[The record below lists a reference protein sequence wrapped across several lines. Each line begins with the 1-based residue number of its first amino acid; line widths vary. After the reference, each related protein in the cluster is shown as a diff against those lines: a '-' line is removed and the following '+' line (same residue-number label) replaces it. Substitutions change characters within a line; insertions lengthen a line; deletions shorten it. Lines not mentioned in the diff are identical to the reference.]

1 MSKQRKEQKAAV
13 TVDEVV
19 AFCQKHN
26 LKAEVVGVWVWVSFD
41 DKPDEAMRKI
51 LKDFGFR
58 WSARR
63 RKWAHNCGT
72 PSRAG
77 KGNPWQKYSVRQ
89 VSEVA

>member
-1 MSKQRKEQKAAV
+1 MSNTNKQQKTDV
-13 TVDEVV
+13 TVGEVV
-19 AFCQKHN
+19 AFCQRHN
-26 LKAEVVGVWVWVSFD
+26 LKAEVVGVWVWVTFAE
-41 DKPDEAMRKI
+41 KPDEAMRKV

-77 KGNPWQKYSVRQ
+77 KGNPWAKYSVQ
-89 VSEVA
+89 SISEVA

>member
-1 MSKQRKEQKAAV
+1 METVTEHTEQSKSILEVLEFCKAL
-13 TVDEVV
+13 
-19 AFCQKHN
+19 N
-26 LKAEVVGVWVWVSFD
+26 LPARVVGKWIWVEFES
-41 DKPDEAMRKI
+41 KPPAETRQA

-77 KGNPWQKYSVRQ
+77 KGNPWQKYSVQPVGQ
-89 VSEVA
+89 VA

>member
-1 MSKQRKEQKAAV
+1 MANQEKEKKADV
-13 TVDEVV
+13 TVNEVT
-19 AFCQKHN
+19 AFCRKHN
-26 LKAEVVGVWVWVSFD
+26 LQAEVVGVWVWVSFD
-41 DKPDEAMRKI
+41 EKPDEAMRKT

-77 KGNPWQKYSVRQ
+77 KGNPWEKYSVHP